1 MTSAQNEFANHEML
15 NALIALTAQAAH
27 DIRSPL
33 SALSL
38 ITSCL
43 DEVAPE
49 KKEIL
54 KSATQKIM
62 KIANILIEENKKFQ
76 AKIKMQ
82 SSVIS
87 VNEEPLEYFELGKF
101 MTTALNE
108 KKFEF
113 QNMQNIEIEFQNR
126 IATSHWV
133 GLQALALARVISNL
147 VNNAVE
153 SISENGKVDVQLQLV
168 SGRSVIEI
176 SDTGC
181 GIPANILTRVGTRSF
196 SFGKKSKG
204 SGSGLGLSYTKA
216 VLKKWGGEFQI
227 ESILGQGTKVRLI
240 LPK

>member
-1 MTSAQNEFANHEML
+1 MSSVKTEFAHQEIL

-54 KSATQKIM
+54 KSATQKIL
-62 KIANILIEENKKFQ
+62 KIANILIEENKKYQ
-76 AKIKMQ
+76 AKIK
-82 SSVIS
+82 SC
-87 VNEEPLEYFELGKF
+87 VNTVVFSEEPFEYFELGNF
-101 MTTALNE
+101 MTIAIKE
-108 KKFEF
+108 KQVEYQNVQNIKIEF
-113 QNMQNIEIEFQNR
+113 QNM

-133 GLQALALARVISNL
+133 GLQSLDFARVLSNL

-153 SISENGKVDVQLQLV
+153 SIMEKGTVSVQLKTIQQDT
-168 SGRSVIEI
+168 VIEI
-176 SDTGC
+176 RDTGC
-181 GIPANILTRVGTRSF
+181 GIPESILSRLGTRGI
-196 SFGKKSKG
+196 SFGKKGASKG
-204 SGSGLGLSYTKA
+204 TGLGLSHAKA
-216 VLKKWGGEFQI
+216 ILQNCGGDLRI
-227 ESILGQGTKVRLI
+227 ESVVGLGTKIRLI